1 MTIVVNEKIG
11 SRTIERA
18 VLSGTTGKRVF
29 DVYNTDT
36 TGEPL
41 TAMLAVRSEGVPQ
54 IDNQGVGDRHPEVK
68 AMRVISYS
76 VASNTNSDFLQTITC
91 NYATTGDTYTAIT
104 TGVRGLFMDTFRNYP
119 TPPPFNL
126 GQGNESA
133 ISGDIGGTSVDI
145 AGKPIS
151 LSIFQQT
158 LDIRSPFA
166 NEPKFD
172 MIRQLTNSRNAQ
184 DWMEF
189 PKGVLLFLGA
199 SASVTNGNIWTT
211 TYKFAAD
218 PVFHARQIAR
228 RDSDGKVALA
238 NFGVAY
244 AQASDVRWVQ
254 KFPTLANFD
263 ALEIGIS
270 A

>member
-1 MTIVVNEKIG
+1 MTIVVIEKIG

-29 DVYNTDT
+29 EVYNTVT

-41 TAMLAVRSEGVPQ
+41 TAMQAVRSAGVPQ
-54 IDNQGVGDRHPEVK
+54 ININGVGDRHPEVK

-76 VASNTNSDFLQTITC
+76 VASSSNSDFLQTITC
-91 NYATTGDTYTAIT
+91 NYAVLGDTYTAIT
-104 TGVRGLFMDTFRNYP
+104 TGVRGLFMDAWRNFP
-119 TPPPFNL
+119 DPPPVNL
-126 GQGNESA
+126 QD
-133 ISGDIGGTSVDI
+133 ISGDINGTPVDI

-158 LDIRSPFA
+158 VDIRSPFA

-172 MIRQLTNSRNAQ
+172 MIRQLTNTRNAQ

-218 PVFHARQIAR
+218 PVFHARQVAQR
-228 RDSDGKVALA
+228 ERDGKITLA
-238 NFGVAY
+238 NFGLPY
-244 AQASDVRWVQ
+244 AQAAYVFWVQ